1 MVTATVKELA
11 ALVGGE
17 VDGDETLVLYG
28 FNDLARAGAGEI
40 SFLAD
45 LKLREGLAACGASA
59 LILPHGLEAPDL
71 RPLIRVDNPYLAAT
85 LVQNFFS
92 ARPFIAAGVHSSA
105 VIGDDC
111 RLAAEV
117 SIGPLAV
124 LGTGVAVGNRVAIGA
139 GVVIGDGVEID
150 DEVVLH
156 PNVTIYP
163 GCRIGKRV
171 IIHAGSVIGSDGF
184 GYATSAAGEHIKRLH
199 QGTVRIED
207 DVEIGANVCVDRATF
222 GETVVGAGSKIDN
235 LVQVAHNVEV
245 GKNCLLVAQAGIA
258 GSTRL
263 GRGVILGGQS
273 AVAGHLSLG
282 DGVMVAGQAGLRNSQ
297 PAGAVVAGYPAIEHK
312 QWLRA
317 SVITAKLP
325 EMQRELRELRR
336 RVEQLTGAL
345 DRQEEGEGR
354 KPQDE

>member
-1 MVTATVKELA
+1 MVTATIKELA
-11 ALVGGE
+11 ALVDGE
-17 VDGDETLVLYG
+17 VAGDEGVVISG
-28 FNDLARAGAGEI
+28 FNDLGRAGAGEI

-45 LKLREGLAACGASA
+45 LKLRERLAACGASA
-59 LILPHGLEAPDL
+59 LIVPHKLEASDS
-71 RPLIRVDNPYLAAT
+71 RPLIRVANPYLAAT

-92 ARPFIAAGVHSSA
+92 VRPFVAAGIHSRA
-105 VIGDDC
+105 VIGEDC
-111 RLAAEV
+111 RLAAEI

-124 LGTGVAVGNRVAIGA
+124 LGAGVVVGRRVTIGA
-139 GVVIGDGVEID
+139 GVVVGDGVEID

-171 IIHAGSVIGSDGF
+171 TIHAGSVIGSDGF
-184 GYATSAAGEHIKRLH
+184 GYATTAAGEHIKRLH

-222 GETVVGAGSKIDN
+222 GETVIGAGSKIDN

-245 GKNCLLVAQAGIA
+245 GQSCLLVAQSGIA
-258 GSTRL
+258 GSSRL
-263 GRGVILGGQS
+263 GRGVILGGQA

-297 PAGAVVAGYPAIEHK
+297 PAGMVVAGYPAIEHK

-336 RVEQLTGAL
+336 RVEQLTAAGEL
-345 DRQEEGEGR
+345 ESQGEG
-354 KPQDE
+354 KEQ